1 MTSSIEMCSI
11 SRVHI
16 TPSVFDYGFCQ
27 YITHAST
34 NEFHCDIMMLGNH
47 CSARFRAL
55 ETFDSSESW
64 YQQYLKYCPPP
75 NFPGLLFLIFL
86 SKLLVTSLISRNSL
100 IALHYDVFIQWNVL
114 LLMEM
119 AIYIDLSPKLSKYY
133 WWFICSKKKQLELFQ
148 MNCE

>member
-55 ETFDSSESW
+55 ETFDSSELW

-75 NFPGLLFLIFL
+75 PLSRSFISYIFV
-86 SKLLVTSLISRNSL
+86 KITRN
-100 IALHYDVFIQWNVL
+100 
-114 LLMEM
+114 
-119 AIYIDLSPKLSKYY
+119 
-133 WWFICSKKKQLELFQ
+133 
-148 MNCE
+148 